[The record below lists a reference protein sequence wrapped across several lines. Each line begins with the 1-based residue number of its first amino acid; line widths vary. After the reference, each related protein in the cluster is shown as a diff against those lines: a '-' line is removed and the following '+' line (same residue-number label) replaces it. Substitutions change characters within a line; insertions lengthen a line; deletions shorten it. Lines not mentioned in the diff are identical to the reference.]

1 MERIFLLTAAMV
13 ICCQISVSAQDGIIL
28 YETEGPEMS
37 FVEKQPDCVDCKTR
51 FHAWIFRRYAGSVEM
66 ETKRP
71 YPIGYF
77 GRFTFLPWSPDWVS
91 TPANRVRESQYRNRY
106 HWSPIPDS
114 VPESE
119 SSSLNMPVR
128 VSSIKESR
136 AKKPTRNLSPLG
148 ESTKVQPLET
158 IEVEKLG
165 SGQ

>member
-1 MERIFLLTAAMV
+1 MERIFLLAAAIIV
-13 ICCQISVSAQDGIIL
+13 CSQTSVSGQDGVTL
-28 YETEGPEMS
+28 YETEEPEMA

-91 TPANRVRESQYRNRY
+91 TPANRVRESQYRHRY
-106 HWSPIPDS
+106 RWSPMPDS
-114 VPESE
+114 VPVREDSLLDRPVGVSPVSE
-119 SSSLNMPVR
+119 SP
-128 VSSIKESR
+128 
-136 AKKPTRNLSPLG
+136 AKKNTRNLRPLG
-148 ESTKVQPLET
+148 NPKGVQPLET
-158 IEVEKLG
+158 IEVEPLG